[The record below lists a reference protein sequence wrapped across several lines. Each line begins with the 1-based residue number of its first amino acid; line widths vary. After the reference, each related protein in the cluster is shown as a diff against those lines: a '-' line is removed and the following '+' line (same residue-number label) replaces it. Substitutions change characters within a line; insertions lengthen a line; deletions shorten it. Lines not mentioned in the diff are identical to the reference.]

1 MGQTPQSLSAQAAQ
15 PPRETHSTCP
25 QQWVSVYDD
34 EERCSKAG
42 CGWASLGRQPSHP
55 ARETMY
61 TIKEQRLAA
70 RVMSDQAFG
79 QAPPE
84 QQSFASFA

>member
-1 MGQTPQSLSAQAAQ
+1 
-15 PPRETHSTCP
+15 
-25 QQWVSVYDD
+25 
-34 EERCSKAG
+34 
-42 CGWASLGRQPSHP
+42 
-55 ARETMY
+55 MY